1 MSGLRI
7 TCVIYSLG
15 CGGAERVMAGL
26 VRWLADTGHRVTL
39 LVMNPDIPAH
49 YGVPDSVMRIGP
61 EGAAA
66 ASCRWFDWSG
76 QRQRRRDLRKTI
88 LDTAPELVI
97 SFMDTTNIA
106 VLRALSG
113 SGVPVIATEHNDP
126 RVHPI
131 GWRWSLLRRL
141 TYPQASRITL
151 LTADAAG
158 WARTLWPRWKVAVM
172 PNPVEPP
179 GHSPQAERPAHFGHH
194 TIAAMGRL
202 APQKGFDLLIEAFAT
217 LAPRFGDWHLVVF
230 GEGTE
235 RAALERQIAQRGLEG
250 RVALPGAVKA
260 PETLLPLADLFV
272 VSSRYEGFCLV
283 LAEAM
288 ALGLP
293 VISFN
298 CPTGPAEIVRDG
310 EDGVLVPPGD
320 TAALAAAMA
329 RLMADEAE
337 RRRLGR
343 NARQAAQRYAPARIM
358 AEWDMLIA
366 EVMAE
371 TRGPATRPLPATR
384 AAP

>member
-1 MSGLRI
+1 MSGLQI

-26 VRWLADTGHRVTL
+26 VRWLADAGHRVSL
-39 LVMNPDIPAH
+39 LILNPAIPAH
-49 YGVPDSVMRIGP
+49 YEVPDTVTRIGP
-61 EGAAA
+61 QGAAA
-66 ASCRWFDWSG
+66 ASCRWFDWSC
-76 QRQRRRDLRKTI
+76 QRRRRRDLRKTI

-97 SFMDTTNIA
+97 SFMDTTNVA

-126 RVHPI
+126 RMHPI

-141 TYPQASRITL
+141 TYPQASRVTL

-158 WARTLWPRWKVAVM
+158 WAETLWPGWRVAVM

-179 GHSPQAERPAHFGHH
+179 SRPPQAEPPAQFGRH

-202 APQKGFDLLIEAFAT
+202 VPQKGFDLLIEAFAT

-230 GEGTE
+230 GEGAE
-235 RAALERQIAQRGLEG
+235 RAALERQIAQLGLEG
-250 RVALPGAVKA
+250 RVSLPGVVKA
-260 PETLLPLADLFV
+260 PETILPLADLFA

-298 CPTGPAEIVRDG
+298 CPTGPSEIVRDG
-310 EDGVLVPPGD
+310 EDGLLVPPED
-320 TAALAAAMA
+320 TDALAAAMA
-329 RLMADEAE
+329 RLMTDEAE
-337 RRRLGR
+337 RRRLGQ

-358 AEWDMLIA
+358 AEWETLIA

-371 TRGPATRPLPATR
+371 ARGAASRPKPTQG